1 MPETVNIHY
10 AKTHLSR
17 LLVAV
22 AQGDEIIIA
31 KSGTPL
37 AKLVSVENQKA
48 RKPGRFVGQI
58 PQEDAVLTPMS
69 DGELDLWSAGHL
81 IDPIRQ
87 SPPKKPKAQ
96 SASKTKSKPKST
108 SQP

>member
-22 AQGDEIIIA
+22 AQGDEVIIA

-37 AKLVSVENQKA
+37 AKLVSVENQKP

-58 PQEDAVLTPMS
+58 LHSDTALAPMS

-81 IDPIRQ
+81 LDPMRE
-87 SPPKKPKAQ
+87 SPVTKAKGQ
-96 SASKTKSKPKST
+96 ST
-108 SQP
+108 SKAKSRTQS